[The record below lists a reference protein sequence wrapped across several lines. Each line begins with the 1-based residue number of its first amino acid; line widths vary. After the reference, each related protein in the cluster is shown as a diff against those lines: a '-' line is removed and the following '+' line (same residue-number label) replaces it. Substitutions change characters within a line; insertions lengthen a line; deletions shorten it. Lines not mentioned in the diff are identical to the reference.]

1 LLRLKLEGSNSRT
14 PGRGE
19 EPLQGRIN
27 YFIGDDPSNWRT
39 NVPTYGRVSFPSV
52 YPGIDLAYY
61 ADNHGL
67 EYDLEY
73 DLIIG
78 PGADPHLIRLKCP
91 GAESIHLTVGGDLE
105 IVTPAGR
112 VLMARPQAYQQVAGL
127 REPVVAGYNLKG
139 AEIQFTI
146 GHYDTRLALVIDPV
160 LSYSTL
166 LGGTQQDEAAGIAV
180 DSAGNA
186 YVTGMTSSP
195 DFPLANAYQSSNPFG
210 IAFVSK
216 LNTSGTGLVYSTFI
230 GGSDGS
236 QGVAIA
242 VGPDGSAYVAGNTDS
257 TDFPV
262 VNAFQPKNAGFPDVF
277 VAKLSPTGSS
287 LTYSTYLG
295 GTGLDSAAGLAVDT
309 QGAAYV
315 TGRTGSQDF
324 PTKTPLQ
331 GHLAGRFNAFLTK
344 LDASGSSLA
353 YSTYLGGTANDQATS
368 VAVDTQGAAY
378 VGGATSSPD
387 FPTVAAFQSTFQAH
401 TVMKTGSPNG
411 TWSSADAGIPVNA
424 GVLAIK
430 VDPTSPQTLLA
441 GTNGAGLFKSTDGGG
456 SWTAANSS
464 LQLRTVK
471 AIAIDPVDHNTVY
484 AGGSGQIAKST
495 DGGNSWHASGPGA
508 FFEQLLVYPADHNTV
523 FAGTGNGLFI
533 THDGGS
539 TWSQNSPVGGSGGAA
554 LVADPTSPPTV
565 FLGNG
570 RGIFKTTDGGTSW
583 VNLFTS
589 FSAITCISVDPSN
602 HLVMY
607 AGTQG
612 SDILKSTDAGAHW
625 SPESIGVPGALVT
638 AIVIS
643 ADSSVYIGTL
653 ADGILRS
660 SDGGATWQP
669 MSSGLSS
676 PEVMAL
682 ALNNRGSLPVY
693 EGSLAVSHGFVVKVN
708 ATGSAISYSTLLGGE
723 SNDFVRGIA
732 VDSGGNVY
740 VSGNTFSR
748 TFPIANAAQP
758 SSGGLNDAFV
768 AKLASSGSALMYST
782 YLGGSLDDQASSIA
796 IDSGG
801 NVYVA
806 GITFSSDLHVIS
818 PVQPVKAGGADAFV
832 ARLDSSGTIVYS
844 TYLGGEFDDTVTGI
858 AADSAGAVYV
868 AGSTMSSAFPTT
880 SGALKSTL
888 ATQDYEDAFVAKL
901 SQLPVALS
909 ISSAAVSGKQ
919 LLVFGSGFDDGAA
932 ILLEGQQQKTQNDA
946 SDPTTKLIAK
956 KGGKKI
962 TPGQRVTLQVR
973 DANGATSPPFT
984 FTRPQ

>member
-1 LLRLKLEGSNSRT
+1 
-14 PGRGE
+14 
-19 EPLQGRIN
+19 
-27 YFIGDDPSNWRT
+27 
-39 NVPTYGRVSFPSV
+39 VSFRGV

-61 ADNHGL
+61 AGNPGL
-67 EYDLEY
+67 EYDL
-73 DLIIG
+73 IVG

-91 GAESIHLTVGGDLE
+91 GADATRLTAGGDLE

-127 REPVVAGYNLKG
+127 KDPIVAGYDLKG
-139 AEIQFTI
+139 GEIQFRI
-146 GHYDTRLALVIDPV
+146 GHYDTSLALVIDPV

-186 YVTGMTSSP
+186 YVTGTTSSP
-195 DFPLANAYQSSNPFG
+195 DFPLANAYQSSNPFSM
-210 IAFVSK
+210 AFVSK

-242 VGPDGSAYVAGNTDS
+242 VGLDGSAYVAGNTDS

-277 VAKLSPTGSS
+277 VAKLSPSGSS

-295 GTGLDSAAGLAVDT
+295 GTGLDSAAGLAVDS

-315 TGRTGSQDF
+315 TGRTGSPDF
-324 PTKTPLQ
+324 PTKMPLQ
-331 GHLAGRFNAFLTK
+331 GHLAGRFNAFLTR

-353 YSTYLGGTANDQATS
+353 YSTYLGGAATDQGTS
-368 VAVDTQGAAY
+368 VAVDTQGNAY

-387 FPTVAAFQSTFQAH
+387 FPTVAAFQTTFQAH

-411 TWSSADAGIPVNA
+411 TWLSSDAGIPVNA
-424 GVLAIK
+424 GVLAIT
-430 VDPTSPQTLLA
+430 VDPTNPQTLLA

-456 SWTAANSS
+456 SWTAANSG

-484 AGGSGQIAKST
+484 AGGAGQIAKST

-523 FAGTGNGLFI
+523 FAGAGIGLFI

-539 TWSQNSPVGGSGGAA
+539 NWSQDSPVGNPGAA
-554 LVADPTSPPTV
+554 LAADPTSPSTV
-565 FLGNG
+565 FLGTG

-583 VNLFTS
+583 VNLITP
-589 FSAITCISVDPSN
+589 FSGVSCIAVDPSN
-602 HLVMY
+602 HVDMY

-612 SDILKSTDAGAHW
+612 SDLLKSTDGGAHW
-625 SPESIGVPGALVT
+625 KPVSIGVPGAFVS

-653 ADGILRS
+653 GDGIFRS
-660 SDGGATWQP
+660 TDGGATWQS
-669 MSSGLSS
+669 MRSGLSS
-676 PEVMAL
+676 PGVMAL
-682 ALNNRGSLPVY
+682 ALNNRGSLAIY
-693 EGSLAVSHGFVVKVN
+693 EGSVAVSHGFVVRVN
-708 ATGSAISYSTLLGGE
+708 AAASAITYSTLLGGE
-723 SNDFVRGIA
+723 SNDVVRGIA
-732 VDSGGNVY
+732 VDSAGNVY
-740 VSGNTFSR
+740 VSGNTFSA

-782 YLGGSLDDQASSIA
+782 YLGGSLDDWASSIA

-806 GITFSSDLHVIS
+806 GNTFSSDLHVVS
-818 PVQPVKAGGADAFV
+818 PVQPVGAGGLDVFI

-844 TYLGGEFDDTVTGI
+844 TYLGGELDDTVTGI

-868 AGSTMSSAFPTT
+868 AGSTMSTAFPTT
-880 SGALKSTL
+880 TGVLKSTL

-901 SQLPVALS
+901 SHLPGALA

-956 KGGKKI
+956 KGVKKI

-973 DANGATSPPFT
+973 DSNGATSPPFT